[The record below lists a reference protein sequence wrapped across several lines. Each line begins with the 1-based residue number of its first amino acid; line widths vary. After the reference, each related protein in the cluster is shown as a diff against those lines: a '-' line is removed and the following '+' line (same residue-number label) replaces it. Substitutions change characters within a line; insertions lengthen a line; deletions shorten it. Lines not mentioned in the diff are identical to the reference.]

1 VWNDLKRYGRIS
13 PAQKRLLREAF
24 AALAMARI
32 VLACVPFR
40 RIAAWLGTAG
50 IESPASVT
58 PEQAQAAEAV
68 GWAVTALAQRVPWDG
83 RCFAQALA
91 ATAMLRR
98 RGVDGTV
105 SFGVCEGACA
115 GFEAHAWLRVGA
127 RMVTGGA
134 GHERFKAFT
143 TFARERS

>member
-13 PAQKRLLREAF
+13 PAQRGLLWEAI

-32 VLACVPFR
+32 ALACVPFS

-50 IESPASVT
+50 AESPATVT
-58 PEQAQAAEAV
+58 LDQAQAAEAV
-68 GWAVTALAQRVPWDG
+68 GWAVSALARRVPWDG

-105 SFGVCEGACA
+105 SFGVCEGTSA
-115 GFEAHAWLRVGA
+115 GFEAHAWLRVGPL
-127 RMVTGGA
+127 MVTGGA
-134 GHERFKAFT
+134 GHERFNAFT
-143 TFARERS
+143 TFARGKS

>member
-1 VWNDLKRYGRIS
+1 MWNDLKRYGRIS
-13 PAQKRLLREAF
+13 PAQRGLLWEAI

-32 VLACVPFR
+32 ALACVPFS

-50 IESPASVT
+50 AESPATVT
-58 PEQAQAAEAV
+58 LDQAQAAEAV
-68 GWAVTALAQRVPWDG
+68 GWAVSALARRVPWDG

-105 SFGVCEGACA
+105 SFGVCEGTSA
-115 GFEAHAWLRVGA
+115 GFEAHAWLRVGPL
-127 RMVTGGA
+127 MVTGGA
-134 GHERFKAFT
+134 GHERFNAFT
-143 TFARERS
+143 TFARGKS

>member
-1 VWNDLKRYGRIS
+1 VWNDLRRYRGIS
-13 PAQKRLLREAF
+13 AAQKRLLREAF
-24 AALAMARI
+24 AALAIARI
-32 VLACVPFR
+32 ALGCVPFR
-40 RIAAWLGTAG
+40 RIAAWLGTSGA
-50 IESPASVT
+50 ESAASVT
-58 PEQAQAAEAV
+58 AEQAQAAEAV
-68 GWAVTALAQRVPWDG
+68 GWAVTALARRVPWDG

-105 SFGVCEGACA
+105 SFGVCEGAAA

-134 GHERFKAFT
+134 GHERFKTFT
-143 TFARERS
+143 TFTRQRS

>member
-13 PAQKRLLREAF
+13 PAQRGLLWEAI

-32 VLACVPFR
+32 ALACVPFS

-50 IESPASVT
+50 AESPATVT
-58 PEQAQAAEAV
+58 LDQAQAAEAV
-68 GWAVTALAQRVPWDG
+68 GWAVSALARRVPWDG
-83 RCFAQALA
+83 RWFAQALA

-105 SFGVCEGACA
+105 SFGVCEGTSA
-115 GFEAHAWLRVGA
+115 GFEAHAWLRVGPL
-127 RMVTGGA
+127 MVTGGA
-134 GHERFKAFT
+134 GHERFNAFT
-143 TFARERS
+143 TFARGKS

>member
-1 VWNDLKRYGRIS
+1 VWNDLKRYWRIS
-13 PAQKRLLREAF
+13 PAQKRLLWEAF

-32 VLACVPFR
+32 VLACIPFR

-50 IESPASVT
+50 AESPASVT
-58 PEQAQAAEAV
+58 PQQAQAAEAV
-68 GWAVTALAQRVPWDG
+68 GWAVTALARRVPWDG

-105 SFGVCEGACA
+105 SFGVCEGASA
-115 GFEAHAWLRVGA
+115 GFEAHAWLRVGT
-127 RMVTGGA
+127 RLITGGA

-143 TFARERS
+143 TFTRERS

>member
-1 VWNDLKRYGRIS
+1 VWNDLNRYWRIS
-13 PAQKRLLREAF
+13 PAQRGLLWEAI
-24 AALAMARI
+24 AALALARI
-32 VLACVPFR
+32 GLACVPFS

-50 IESPASVT
+50 AESPATVT

-68 GWAVTALAQRVPWDG
+68 GWAVSALASRVPWDG

-105 SFGVCEGACA
+105 SFGVCEGASA
-115 GFEAHAWLRVGA
+115 GFEAHAWLRLGT

-143 TFARERS
+143 TFTRVSS

>member
-1 VWNDLKRYGRIS
+1 MWSDLKRYRRIS

-24 AALAMARI
+24 GALATARI
-32 VLACVPFR
+32 VLACIPFR
-40 RIAAWLGTAG
+40 RIAAWLGTKGA
-50 IESPASVT
+50 ESAASVT
-58 PEQAQAAEAV
+58 PEQAQLAEQV
-68 GWAVTALAQRVPWDG
+68 GWAVSAVARRIPWDG

-105 SFGVCEGACA
+105 SFGVCEGATA

-134 GHERFKAFT
+134 GYERFKAFT
-143 TFARERS
+143 TFTRERS

>member
-13 PAQKRLLREAF
+13 PAQKGLLWEAI

-32 VLACVPFR
+32 TLACVPFA
-40 RIAAWLGTAG
+40 RISAWLGTAG
-50 IESPASVT
+50 AESPAAVT
-58 PEQAQAAEAV
+58 PEQAEAADAV
-68 GWAVTALAQRVPWDG
+68 GWAVSVLARRVPWDG

-105 SFGVCEGACA
+105 SFGVCEGASA
-115 GFEAHAWLRVGA
+115 GFEAHAWLRVGT

-143 TFARERS
+143 TFARGRS